1 MTVKRLYL
9 SGNTVSE
16 IIPEIDE
23 NFPEFLIEQ
32 RYEPEFLKKCIKVD
46 DTADASVG
54 MLYKDGKF
62 VVVVPPEP
70 IPDVPVTE

>member
-1 MTVKRLYL
+1 MKYIYLY
-9 SGNTVSE
+9 NNMVAE
-16 IIPEIDE
+16 IIPEIDPI
-23 NFPEFLIEQ
+23 FPEFTIEQ
-32 RYEPEFLKKCIKVD
+32 RYSADFLKKCIKVED
-46 DTADASVG
+46 NVDVSVG

>member
-1 MTVKRLYL
+1 MKYIYLY
-9 SGNTVSE
+9 NNMVAE
-16 IIPEIDE
+16 IIPEIDPI
-23 NFPEFLIEQ
+23 FPEFTIEQ
-32 RYEPEFLKKCIKVD
+32 RYSPEFLKKCIKVD
-46 DTADASVG
+46 DTADVSVG